1 VPVDRSFDARIVA
14 TPRGGRGGMAD
25 AADSKSVVRKDVEVQ
40 VLSPAPVMDPCRLA
54 TGGTTARRSRII
66 VPTLWAGAPEL
77 LCQTALRN
85 PLF

>member
-1 VPVDRSFDARIVA
+1 
-14 TPRGGRGGMAD
+14 MAD

-66 VPTLWAGAPEL
+66 VPTFGPGHQSCSARPRSAIHSFRICAGRSPA
-77 LCQTALRN
+77 A
-85 PLF
+85 